1 MVFALILF
9 LAVIIFLAFFI
20 GKNLSNVCT
29 FWLFKTFTD
38 LPVVILVFV
47 SFAAGIVFSILIQA
61 IVKIRKRKSLN
72 TVSE

>member
-47 SFAAGIVFSILIQA
+47 SFAAGIVFSILIQV